1 MAAGGVPNRIDGYA
15 LWTLA
20 SVTPASA
27 HSAVYRLTSTDRKRG
42 TPYTRGRG
50 RTMWHKTW
58 HTTMLA
64 EVGANSEGP
73 FSFIERD
80 YTPVS
85 TWIDWEK
92 GQCDILIKVYNDGAA
107 TSWLHKQAI
116 GAKVWLSQ
124 PHKTMHVPSLA
135 LDNGTS
141 VSTTKLRSNGVLL
154 VLGGLPPLLR
164 GLFLHLVH

>member
-58 HTTMLA
+58 HTTLLA
-64 EVGANSEGP
+64 AVGENAEGP
-73 FSFIERD
+73 LGYVERD

-85 TWIDWEK
+85 TWREWEA
-92 GQCDILIKVYNDGAA
+92 GHC
-107 TSWLHKQAI
+107 
-116 GAKVWLSQ
+116 
-124 PHKTMHVPSLA
+124 
-135 LDNGTS
+135 
-141 VSTTKLRSNGVLL
+141 
-154 VLGGLPPLLR
+154 
-164 GLFLHLVH
+164 